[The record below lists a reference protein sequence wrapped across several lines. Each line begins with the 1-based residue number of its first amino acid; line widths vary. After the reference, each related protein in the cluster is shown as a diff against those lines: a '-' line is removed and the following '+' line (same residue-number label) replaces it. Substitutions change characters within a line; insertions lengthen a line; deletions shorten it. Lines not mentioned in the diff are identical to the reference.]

1 MNTRAKSGGGI
12 TSNKFV
18 QVGVKGGSPRANVI
32 SPGGADQQGQ
42 AMGKRS
48 AVQPLMAGTAAA
60 PVPLGN
66 AVATNVGA
74 GGPGKGRTIHESGS
88 QGKR

>member
-1 MNTRAKSGGGI
+1 MSKISGGGL

-18 QVGVKGGSPRANVI
+18 QVGVKGGSPRTNVI

-48 AVQPLMAGTAAA
+48 AAQPLMAGTAAA

-66 AVATNVGA
+66 AKATDVRG
-74 GGPGKGRTIHESGS
+74 GGPGTGRTTMPAGS
-88 QGKR
+88 QGKH